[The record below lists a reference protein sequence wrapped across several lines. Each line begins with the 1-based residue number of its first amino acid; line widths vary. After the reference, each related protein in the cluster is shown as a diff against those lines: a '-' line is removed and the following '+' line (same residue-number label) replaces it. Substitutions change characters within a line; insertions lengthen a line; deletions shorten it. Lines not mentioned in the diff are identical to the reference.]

1 MSVKISQGIITADAI
16 EASVASINT
25 LSVKGDATVTGSLAV
40 NGTDVIQSISDQAEA
55 LTTHASQIGSST
67 DPHLT
72 AAEHEKY
79 NKIAA
84 IFADMPEDAP
94 DFPSTPVPAEA
105 IPINYFPT
113 HYKNYA
119 MANWPLSVAP
129 KRVYASRVPYAYTD
143 ANGTVTNTAHTV
155 EDSSTIMGNI
165 ASKLWNNEGLVHE
178 CSSDTIERED
188 DYVGKEWAFYWQ
200 YGNYV
205 KDSKGVKHLTAI
217 RGLSGATVT
226 TADGTFSIPE
236 FDYTAN
242 IAAFGPI
249 FWFAV
254 KTEEYQKD
262 DGTWMTDDGT
272 QTGNKISQLWVI
284 SDSPWNTITSD
295 GITYEGLS
303 DEQKAELTAHGIT
316 EADLNVWPSC
326 KVINPD
332 TGETTLRPYWIH
344 SAFAGGHDEANASTL
359 VSKLNAP
366 QVNNISYRVLNNRTG
381 WEAAASAGRSCVQ
394 AFGMLFDIVKNATK
408 DSQSIHYGMATN
420 QQGAV
425 KAAVSITT
433 PSYLF
438 PISSQG
444 VFEVG
449 CTVCLNGYNAAGTGA
464 LINNTQNFS
473 YTTDYNRQYVRIAEI
488 AKYDLTDPTAEVKSD
503 TGQLCLRIDPATNTN
518 FPAAPF
524 VVITTFDEQSTVP
537 TETQY
542 CAYATQGFAIGGET
556 MNGGTAGTGVL
567 GMHDGAVTGSTP
579 VNTNAKHPYRV
590 QGTEYL
596 PGGYICAADTVAIK
610 GDGATVLTIDGNS
623 ITPTTTEMVI
633 MVCPEG
639 TNRLNSTANTLA
651 TWINAGYKPV
661 GVVDGTVSGK
671 YIYNESVSHDGVCF
685 PALTGGG
692 SNSVGHGD
700 AFYVSTNE
708 AKEYLSGG
716 TLDYGGVYAGSASLN
731 VTYGL
736 GGAPWIICA
745 RD

>member
-25 LSVKGDATVTGSLAV
+25 LSVTGEATVTGSLSI
-40 NGTDVIQSISDQAEA
+40 NGTDVVQSISEQTEA
-55 LTTHASQIGSST
+55 LTAHASQVGSST

-84 IFADMPEDAP
+84 LFADMPDDAP
-94 DFPSTPVPAEA
+94 DFPSTPVPTEA

-129 KRVYASRVPYAYTD
+129 KRVYASRVPYAFADST
-143 ANGTVTNTAHTV
+143 GTIVNTAHTV
-155 EDSSTIMGNI
+155 ENSSNIMGNI

-178 CSSDTIERED
+178 CSSDTIERPD

-217 RGLSGATVT
+217 RGLTGAAVT

-254 KTEEYQKD
+254 KPEEYQKE

-272 QTGNKISQLWVI
+272 QTGNKISQLWII

-332 TGETTLRPYWIH
+332 TGEITLRPYWIH
-344 SAFAGGHDEANASTL
+344 SAFAGGYDPGNANSI

-366 QVNNISYRVLNNRTG
+366 QANGIDYKTLNNRIG
-381 WEAAASAGRSCVQ
+381 WEAAHSAGRSCVQ

-408 DSQSIHYGMATN
+408 DSQSIHYGMASN
-420 QQGAV
+420 NHASG

-438 PISSQG
+438 PISSRG
-444 VFEVG
+444 AFEVG
-449 CTVCLNGYNAAGTGA
+449 CTVCLNGYNADGTDA
-464 LINNTQNFS
+464 LINSAQKFS

-488 AKYDLTDPTAEVKSD
+488 DKYDLTDPTAEIKSD
-503 TGQLCLRIDPATNTN
+503 TGQLCLRIDPATDTA
-518 FPAAPF
+518 FPATPF

-537 TETQY
+537 METQY
-542 CAYATQGFAIGGET
+542 CAYATPGLAIGGET

-567 GMHDGAVTGSTP
+567 GMHDGAVVGST
-579 VNTNAKHPYRV
+579 NISTNGKHPYRV

-596 PGGYICAADTVAIK
+596 PGGYICAADTVIVR
-610 GDGATVLTIDGNS
+610 GNGSTTLTIDGN
-623 ITPTTTEMVI
+623 TVNPTTTEMVI

-639 TNRLNSTANTLA
+639 TDRLNSTSNTLA

-661 GVVDGTVSGK
+661 GVINGAVSSK
-671 YIYNESVSHDGVCF
+671 YIYNENISYDGVCY
-685 PALTGGG
+685 PTLSGG
-692 SNSVGHGD
+692 SSNAVGHGD
-700 AFYVSTNE
+700 MLYVTTSE
-708 AKEYLSGG
+708 ARGYLSGG
-716 TLDYGGVYAGSASLN
+716 NLTYGVSAGSAFLSAN
-731 VTYGL
+731 VGL
-736 GGAPWIICA
+736 GTVNWALCA